1 MDEERK
7 AREELRERIMA
18 QRREIIS
25 KIEAERSTKVI
36 TLIHRREPWEEDE
49 DSITIE
55 DSEFVLMEVHRTPK
69 DRPIDI
75 ILHTPGGL
83 VLSAE
88 MIATALKQHPAPVT
102 AIVPFYAMS
111 GGTMIALAADEILME
126 EFSVL
131 GPLDPQINGIAA
143 GSLLE
148 LLTRKPIETIS
159 DEIILLADVAEK
171 ALKEVKAYIQ
181 WFLEGKEMSHKQR
194 EKVAEF
200 LTGGY
205 IAHDHPLNFETLR
218 GLQLPIH
225 QGVPELVFEL
235 FTTCEFGV
243 CKRPCVA
250 HYGVAPRP

>member
-1 MDEERK
+1 MEAERK
-7 AREELRERIMA
+7 EELKARVMA
-18 QRREIIS
+18 RRREIIS
-25 KIEAERSTKVI
+25 RLEAERGTKVI
-36 TLIHRREPWEEDE
+36 TLIHRKEPWEEDE

-55 DSEFVLMEVHRTPK
+55 DSEFVLMEIHRTPQEQ
-69 DRPIDI
+69 PIDI

-111 GGTMIALAADEILME
+111 GGTMIALAADKILLE

-143 GSLLE
+143 GALLN
-148 LLTRKPIETIS
+148 LLKKKPIEAVS
-159 DEIILLADVAEK
+159 DEMILLAELAEK
-171 ALKEVKAYIQ
+171 ALKEVKAYIT
-181 WFLEGKEMSHKQR
+181 WFLEKKDMTKKQR
-194 EKVAEF
+194 ETAAEF
-200 LTGGY
+200 LVGGY
-205 IAHDHPLNFETLR
+205 VAHDHPLTFATLQE
-218 GLQLPIH
+218 LKLPVER
-225 QGVPELVFEL
+225 GVPELAFEL

-250 HYGVAPRP
+250 HYGAAP

>member
-1 MDEERK
+1 MEAERK
-7 AREELRERIMA
+7 EELKARVMA
-18 QRREIIS
+18 RRREIIS
-25 KIEAERSTKVI
+25 RLEAERGTKVI
-36 TLIHRREPWEEDE
+36 TLIHRKEPWEEDE

-55 DSEFVLMEVHRTPK
+55 DSEFVLMEIHRTPQEQ
-69 DRPIDI
+69 PIDI

-111 GGTMIALAADEILME
+111 GGTMIALAADKILLE

-143 GSLLE
+143 GALLN
-148 LLTRKPIETIS
+148 LLKKKPIEAVS
-159 DEIILLADVAEK
+159 DEMILLAELAEK
-171 ALKEVKAYIQ
+171 ALKEVKAYIT
-181 WFLEGKEMSHKQR
+181 WFLEEKDMTKKQR
-194 EKVAEF
+194 ETVAEF
-200 LTGGY
+200 LVGGY
-205 IAHDHPLNFETLR
+205 VAHDHPLTFATLQE
-218 GLQLPIH
+218 LKLPVER
-225 QGVPELVFEL
+225 GVPELVFEL

-250 HYGVAPRP
+250 HYGAAP